1 MDVPHTIQSSISFLF
16 LGGFCENCC
25 EPKHIEMGQFK
36 FLQNQKKKKL
46 LIWESKQLH
55 VSYNWQVV

>member
-1 MDVPHTIQSSISFLF
+1 MDVPHTTQSSISFLF

-36 FLQNQKKKKL
+36 FLQNPKKKKKKKKTSNL
-46 LIWESKQLH
+46 GK
-55 VSYNWQVV
+55 